1 MAALS
6 DPLQNMATFG
16 LGKLFPD
23 AGANTLTNGNENA
36 SATRAEPAL
45 KKAEKGLMPDFA
57 VAHIVVRR
65 QPYRRSMRLQ
75 AYVRTVL
82 QQPIQI
88 RRMRLTNAVASF
100 VFSETDAVH
109 ND

>member
-45 KKAEKGLMPDFA
+45 KKAEKGPTFTPEQRGELLRWAHGETERMAEEAQFA
-57 VAHIVVRR
+57 EDGTLWAHTYHPLEFFGIGIS
-65 QPYRRSMRLQ
+65 Y
-75 AYVRTVL
+75 
-82 QQPIQI
+82 
-88 RRMRLTNAVASF
+88 
-100 VFSETDAVH
+100 
-109 ND
+109 